1 MQQTVAV
8 AVTKEENVD
17 LTTIHACGLSCF
29 YSAVAVTDSET
40 TMAVVAAV
48 NNFWQKI
55 GEFITNSPAFYK
67 LSKTLLALRTRSSL
81 VLHISYSLMEANPIF
96 TSGFLYCISLSRES
110 FPDI

>member
-1 MQQTVAV
+1 M
-8 AVTKEENVD
+8 
-17 LTTIHACGLSCF
+17 
-29 YSAVAVTDSET
+29 AVTDSET

-81 VLHISYSLMEANPIF
+81 VLHISYSLMEPIQKAQKELKDF
-96 TSGFLYCISLSRES
+96 VAHSSKMLPPKELEEIELK
-110 FPDI
+110 